1 MTITQSLLSN
11 PEETLETVVGMT
23 PVKRTL
29 EKVEA
34 DEENSESQT
43 EKEEEENDFEGQLTQ
58 LEAMFTLDKVFI

>member
-1 MTITQSLLSN
+1 
-11 PEETLETVVGMT
+11 MT
-23 PVKRTL
+23 PVKRNL

-43 EKEEEENDFEGQLTQ
+43 EKEEEEKENDREGQLTQ